1 MPDIVS
7 NTGPLIALAS
17 IGQLDLLRSL
27 FGRILIP
34 PAVRAEVQDETSV
47 AALTAANWIVGLV
60 RERVCVAHPAFV
72 KFGAFAV
79 KSVIP

>member
-17 IGQLDLLRSL
+17 IGQFDLLRSL

-47 AALTAANWIVGLV
+47 AALTADNW
-60 RERVCVAHPAFV
+60 
-72 KFGAFAV
+72 
-79 KSVIP
+79 